1 VNYSDVLAAV
11 DVTRDAFAR
20 GVRSS
25 GMHVLGDLVAR
36 ERRSGRP
43 ALRTAEGRRYSY
55 HDFCTTSYKA
65 GNFLRYLGVRA
76 GDVVAVEPDP
86 LPEPVL
92 TFFGA
97 VQLGAATRFDPSVSR
112 RVETGGDP
120 PRATVVPVD
129 REAEFSLPPGH
140 KLAVYGGSP
149 ESPQV
154 AHWEQEVWSENPAFP
169 PTEVDA
175 ASAALVADAELSHET
190 LLTVARRVVAETG
203 LGEHDEVAVRGP
215 LSDPGVVAG
224 GLLAPILAGATVV
237 FPADDEVCDV
247 AVGEG
252 PEGIVVDPDSL
263 DV

>member
-1 VNYSDVLAAV
+1 
-11 DVTRDAFAR
+11 
-20 GVRSS
+20 
-25 GMHVLGDLVAR
+25 MHVLGDLVAR
-36 ERRSGRP
+36 ERRSDHP
-43 ALRTAEGRRYSY
+43 ALRTAGGRRYSY

-76 GDVVAVEPDP
+76 GDTVAVEPDP
-86 LPEPVL
+86 VPEPTL

-97 VQLGAATRFDPSVSR
+97 VQLGAATRFDPGVSR
-112 RVETGGDP
+112 RPEVGGDP
-120 PRATVVPVD
+120 PRATVVPVE
-129 REAEFSLPPGH
+129 RESAFSLPPGH

-169 PTEVDA
+169 PTEVDPE
-175 ASAALVADAELSHET
+175 SPALLTADGSESSHED
-190 LLTVARRVVAETG
+190 LLAVARRVVAETG
-203 LGEHDEVAVRGP
+203 LGEHDEVAVRGS

-224 GLLAPILAGATVV
+224 GVIAPLLAGATVV
-237 FPADDEVCDV
+237 FPAADEVCDV

-252 PEGIVVDPDSL
+252 PEEMVVDPDSL

>member
-1 VNYSDVLAAV
+1 
-11 DVTRDAFAR
+11 
-20 GVRSS
+20 
-25 GMHVLGDLVAR
+25 MHVLGDIVAR
-36 ERRSGRP
+36 ERRTDRP
-43 ALRTAEGRRYSY
+43 ALRTAGGRRYSY

-76 GDVVAVEPDP
+76 GDTVAVEPDP

-97 VQLGAATRFDPSVSR
+97 VQLGAATRFDPRVSR
-112 RVETGGDP
+112 RPDGAGTP

-129 REAEFSLPPGH
+129 RESEFSLPPGH

-169 PTEVDA
+169 PTEVDP
-175 ASAALVADAELSHET
+175 ASPALVDDEGAASHET
-190 LLTVARRVVAETG
+190 LLSVARRVVAETG
-203 LGEHDEVAVRGP
+203 LGDADEVAVRGS
-215 LSDPGVVAG
+215 LSDAGVVTAG
-224 GLLAPILAGATVV
+224 VIAPLLAGATVV

-247 AVGEG
+247 AVGDG
-252 PEGIVVDPDSL
+252 PEEMVVDPDSL

>member
-1 VNYSDVLAAV
+1 
-11 DVTRDAFAR
+11 
-20 GVRSS
+20 
-25 GMHVLGDLVAR
+25 MHVLGDLVAR
-36 ERRSGRP
+36 ERRSDRP
-43 ALRTAEGRRYSY
+43 ALRTAGGRRYSY

-76 GDVVAVEPDP
+76 GDTVAVEPDP

-97 VQLGAATRFDPSVSR
+97 VQLGATTRFDPRVSR
-112 RVETGGDP
+112 RPDADGDP

-129 REAEFSLPPGH
+129 RESEFSLPPGH

-169 PTEVDA
+169 PTEVDP
-175 ASAALVADAELSHET
+175 ASPALVSGAGESSHEI
-190 LLTVARRVVAETG
+190 LLSVARRVVAETG
-203 LGEHDEVAVRGP
+203 LGEHDEVAVRGS
-215 LSDPGVVAG
+215 LSEMGVVAG
-224 GLLAPILAGATVV
+224 GLIAPLLAGATVV

-247 AVGEG
+247 AVGPG
-252 PEGIVVDPDSL
+252 PEEIVVDPDSL

>member
-1 VNYSDVLAAV
+1 
-11 DVTRDAFAR
+11 
-20 GVRSS
+20 
-25 GMHVLGDLVAR
+25 MHVLGDLVAR
-36 ERRSGRP
+36 ERRSDRP
-43 ALRTAEGRRYSY
+43 ALRTSGGRRYSY

-76 GDVVAVEPDP
+76 GDTVAVEPDP
-86 LPEPVL
+86 LPEPIL

-112 RVETGGDP
+112 RSDTAGEEP

-129 REAEFSLPPGH
+129 RESAFSLPPGH

-169 PTEVDA
+169 PTEVDP
-175 ASAALVADAELSHET
+175 ASAALVGDDGAASHET
-190 LLTVARRVVAETG
+190 LLAAARRVVAETG
-203 LGEHDEVAVRGP
+203 LGDHDEVAVRAS
-215 LSDPGVVAG
+215 LSEPAVVVAG
-224 GLLAPILAGATVV
+224 VLAPLLAGATVV
-237 FPADDEVCDV
+237 FPAADEVCDV
-247 AVGEG
+247 AVGDG
-252 PEGIVVDPDSL
+252 PEAVVVDPESL